1 MLQQSA
7 NDSRSPTRGAKD
19 RLRFRHPRREDGQAV
34 HDLIASCEALDGNS
48 LYCNFLQCTHFSETC
63 MLAEEDGKILGW
75 VSAYIPPKDPGT
87 LFVWQVAVAEAARGR
102 KLARRLIAKL
112 LDSEGCEEVE
122 RIKTTI
128 TPDNRSSWRMFEGL
142 ADQFGAEVS
151 DTVWLCEKKH
161 FAGQHDS
168 EHMLTIAP
176 IGSPEDETRPA
187 EPVGQRMSATEA
199 AAA

>member
-1 MLQQSA
+1 
-7 NDSRSPTRGAKD
+7 
-19 RLRFRHPRREDGQAV
+19 
-34 HDLIASCEALDGNS
+34 
-48 LYCNFLQCTHFSETC
+48 
-63 MLAEEDGKILGW
+63 
-75 VSAYIPPKDPGT
+75 
-87 LFVWQVAVAEAARGR
+87 
-102 KLARRLIAKL
+102 
-112 LDSEGCEEVE
+112 
-122 RIKTTI
+122 
-128 TPDNRSSWRMFEGL
+128 MFEGL

-176 IGSPEDETRPA
+176 IGSSEDETRPA